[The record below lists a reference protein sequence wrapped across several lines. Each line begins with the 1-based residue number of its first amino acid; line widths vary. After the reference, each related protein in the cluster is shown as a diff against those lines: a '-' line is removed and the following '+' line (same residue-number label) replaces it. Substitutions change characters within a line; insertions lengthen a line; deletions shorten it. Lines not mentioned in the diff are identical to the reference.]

1 MPSSFESMH
10 EETRQLA
17 LLDPQP
23 ARQTSPLVTLLA
35 AIVPI
40 LVPLLIVV
48 LL

>member
-1 MPSSFESMH
+1 MPTSFESMH
-10 EETRQLA
+10 EETRHLA
-17 LLDPQP
+17 LLDAQP
-23 ARQTSPLVTLLA
+23 LHQTSPLVTLLA

>member
-1 MPSSFESMH
+1 MPTSFESMH
-10 EETRQLA
+10 QETRPLA

-23 ARQTSPLVTLLA
+23 ARQASPLVTLLA
-35 AIVPI
+35 ALVSI